1 MLFVLCL
8 PSTEKQSCSYQGPSQ
23 LKSNHWCWQTQAPMS
38 LYVRFVVETLLQLF
52 NNFQCHTQIDLRYR
66 KGRQCLTSW
75 NIEKI
80 KSRTPDLSTST
91 ESTSTVAFG
100 KLFQILTLPLVKK
113 TFSKIIMAFIG
124 LLIIFI
130 VHFLIVIVIARLV
143 FPMKCCVSRAT

>member
-1 MLFVLCL
+1 M
-8 PSTEKQSCSYQGPSQ
+8 
-23 LKSNHWCWQTQAPMS
+23 
-38 LYVRFVVETLLQLF
+38 
-52 NNFQCHTQIDLRYR
+52 
-66 KGRQCLTSW
+66 TSW